1 MEQNTAQIL
10 WWSVIAFSVVFA
22 VYGVW
27 TLNAETVCSS
37 RKKTGST
44 ECTRN
49 ATLISVACLV
59 AVGIVAYLYM
69 RQPSET
75 VAADDGA
82 AMSAEAVDNTSDVA
96 DNTSFAVA
104 DEIKK

>member
-1 MEQNTAQIL
+1 MNMEQHTAQIL
-10 WWSVIAFSVVFA
+10 WWAVVAFSVVFA

-44 ECTRN
+44 CTRN

-59 AVGIVAYLYM
+59 AVGIAAYMYM
-69 RQPSET
+69 RDP
-75 VAADDGA
+75 AAAAVDDGMAPA
-82 AMSAEAVDNTSDVA
+82 ATVDNTSDVA
-96 DNTSFAVA
+96 DDTSFEVA